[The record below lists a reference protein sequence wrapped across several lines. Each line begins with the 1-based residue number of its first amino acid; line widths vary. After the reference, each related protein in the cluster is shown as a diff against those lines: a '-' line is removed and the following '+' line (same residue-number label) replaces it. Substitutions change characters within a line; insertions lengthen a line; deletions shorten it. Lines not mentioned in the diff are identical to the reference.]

1 MSIGPG
7 ASCVVQAAMAS
18 AKACPEPSAKPHG
31 PTRRCRRR
39 GQAPIAS
46 RAGATVNR
54 RGVQVIDVLLQRAL
68 GGELAVFCV
77 ELRRGGQPGK
87 CNMHHAH
94 AHAHAH
100 VHAHAHAHAHA
111 RGVCTHAVARHVHGM
126 RTGVHSACTPR
137 AGGVHAVCTARTG
150 RVRAMCMLR
159 TLLQGSARVL
169 DRVVRV
175 LQPVGHLLTKQVPR
189 EEAQRDAA
197 GARQVEEVDL
207 GDGSVRWRRPL
218 SRGAPRRL

>member
-1 MSIGPG
+1 MGHERTQGICQSVWRPTAYLLFKREWILMSIGPG
-7 ASCVVQAAMAS
+7 ASCVVQAAMAG

-87 CNMHHAH
+87 CNMHMQHAH
-94 AHAHAH
+94 ATCTCNMHMHMHVACARTPLHATCMAC
-100 VHAHAHAHAHA
+100 A
-111 RGVCTHAVARHVHGM
+111 R
-126 RTGVHSACTPR
+126 
-137 AGGVHAVCTARTG
+137 VCTARARRVQAVCTPCAPRVQG
-150 RVRAMCMLR
+150 VCAPCACYVLSCKAVRASSIESCVSCSR
-159 TLLQGSARVL
+159 L
-169 DRVVRV
+169 DIC
-175 LQPVGHLLTKQVPR
+175 
-189 EEAQRDAA
+189 
-197 GARQVEEVDL
+197 
-207 GDGSVRWRRPL
+207 
-218 SRGAPRRL
+218 